1 MWFECCHLVDLFLQN
16 ITSTSLEQLDAR
28 LNLTSE
34 AIDVSLTRH
43 LPLGTP
49 ALDSPDVNACLLT
62 QTDYVTGFSYSHL
75 MPLWSAFTVTHQVRM
90 TSSTHPQDLQTF

>member
-1 MWFECCHLVDLFLQN
+1 MWFECALFCLFPQN
-16 ITSTSLEQLDAR
+16 ITSTSVEQLDAR
-28 LNLTSE
+28 LNLTSDD
-34 AIDVSLTRH
+34 IDVSLARH

-49 ALDSPDVNACLLT
+49 ALDTPNDSACLLT